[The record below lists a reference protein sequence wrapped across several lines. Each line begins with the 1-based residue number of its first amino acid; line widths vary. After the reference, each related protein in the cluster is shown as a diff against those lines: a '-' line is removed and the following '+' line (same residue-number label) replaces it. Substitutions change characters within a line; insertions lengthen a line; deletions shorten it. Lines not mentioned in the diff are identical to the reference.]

1 MKTLE
6 NIQDL
11 KKLLLNPYTI
21 YTYDYAGGL
30 IINDTT
36 DYIEIYEIEIED
48 EPFDEFLGNII
59 TYASEK
65 DLFEN
70 LRENLIRMDLTKG
83 ADDQYYDYSPSQ
95 VEAILFGILQLTPEH
110 QDIIVIDL
118 KKHLKSFIQD
128 KDQAEEMIT
137 QYTCYYNAIKRW
149 ESNHK
154 ETEILHQLEI
164 SNLLEQ
170 LKITK
175 TMKTTNPS
183 SRITISQK
191 GNQILSCKVY
201 KEPNYI
207 LSMSNEEILELI
219 SGLDYIGNLPTVPN
233 LEKPIEIQV
242 STTRQIPLEQNK
254 EVQTKIKEIIY
265 NNLYDTLIDELKDTI
280 SRFQA
285 QYNIQEIYRIYFRTQ
300 EI

>member
-1 MKTLE
+1 MKLTITTLVIVEGSYIQGIFHSLEEHPGKAYQELVDQVE
-6 NIQDL
+6 NEYGYDADKDHVPLHFKTIQDIENYFELVHIETQELTSTGFKTAIFKNDL
-11 KKLLLNPYTI
+11 KMNNMEPIITVNEYPIGWEWLDRVPLEDFTWLIEIFSTI
-21 YTYDYAGGL
+21 TDNTDTYDFAGGF
-30 IINDTT
+30 IINDTI

-137 QYTCYYNAIKRW
+137 QSCYYNAIKRW

-164 SNLLEQ
+164 LNLL
-170 LKITK
+170 
-175 TMKTTNPS
+175 
-183 SRITISQK
+183 
-191 GNQILSCKVY
+191 
-201 KEPNYI
+201 
-207 LSMSNEEILELI
+207 
-219 SGLDYIGNLPTVPN
+219 
-233 LEKPIEIQV
+233 
-242 STTRQIPLEQNK
+242 
-254 EVQTKIKEIIY
+254 
-265 NNLYDTLIDELKDTI
+265 
-280 SRFQA
+280 
-285 QYNIQEIYRIYFRTQ
+285 
-300 EI
+300 

>member
-1 MKTLE
+1 MKPIITVNEYPIGWEWLDKVPLE
-6 NIQDL
+6 DFTWLIEIFS
-11 KKLLLNPYTI
+11 TI
-21 YTYDYAGGL
+21 TDNTDTYDFAGGL

-170 LKITK
+170 LK
-175 TMKTTNPS
+175 
-183 SRITISQK
+183 
-191 GNQILSCKVY
+191 
-201 KEPNYI
+201 
-207 LSMSNEEILELI
+207 
-219 SGLDYIGNLPTVPN
+219 
-233 LEKPIEIQV
+233 
-242 STTRQIPLEQNK
+242 
-254 EVQTKIKEIIY
+254 
-265 NNLYDTLIDELKDTI
+265 NN
-280 SRFQA
+280 
-285 QYNIQEIYRIYFRTQ
+285 
-300 EI
+300 

>member
-1 MKTLE
+1 MNNIEPIITVNEYPIGWEWLDRVPLE
-6 NIQDL
+6 DFTWLIEIFS
-11 KKLLLNPYTI
+11 TI
-21 YTYDYAGGL
+21 TDNTDTYDYAGGF
-30 IINDTT
+30 IINDTI

-170 LKITK
+170 LK
-175 TMKTTNPS
+175 
-183 SRITISQK
+183 
-191 GNQILSCKVY
+191 
-201 KEPNYI
+201 
-207 LSMSNEEILELI
+207 
-219 SGLDYIGNLPTVPN
+219 
-233 LEKPIEIQV
+233 
-242 STTRQIPLEQNK
+242 
-254 EVQTKIKEIIY
+254 
-265 NNLYDTLIDELKDTI
+265 NN
-280 SRFQA
+280 
-285 QYNIQEIYRIYFRTQ
+285 
-300 EI
+300 

>member
-1 MKTLE
+1 MEPIITVNEYPIGWEWLNKVPLE
-6 NIQDL
+6 DFTWLIEIFS
-11 KKLLLNPYTI
+11 TI
-21 YTYDYAGGL
+21 TDNTDTYDYAGGF
-30 IINDTT
+30 IINDTI

-48 EPFDEFLGNII
+48 EPFDEFLGNIII

-170 LKITK
+170 LK
-175 TMKTTNPS
+175 
-183 SRITISQK
+183 
-191 GNQILSCKVY
+191 
-201 KEPNYI
+201 
-207 LSMSNEEILELI
+207 
-219 SGLDYIGNLPTVPN
+219 
-233 LEKPIEIQV
+233 
-242 STTRQIPLEQNK
+242 
-254 EVQTKIKEIIY
+254 
-265 NNLYDTLIDELKDTI
+265 NN
-280 SRFQA
+280 
-285 QYNIQEIYRIYFRTQ
+285 
-300 EI
+300 